1 MKIRDILI
9 LSGVSEKQV
18 AREIYS
24 KIFPW
29 YARIFASIGL
39 LFGGD
44 PFTAEYQF
52 VLELAD
58 CSSGEDIDECFFSY
72 RTDANRIGRIIG
84 KISGLSPR
92 PHRVFAFY
100 KHLKAPKL

>member
-9 LSGVSEKQV
+9 LSGVPEKQV
-18 AREIYS
+18 TREIYS

-44 PFTAEYQF
+44 PYTAEYQF
-52 VLELAD
+52 VSEIAD
-58 CSSGEDIDECFFSY
+58 SSSLQDIEECFFSY
-72 RTDANRIGRIIG
+72 RTDANRRGRIIG

-100 KHLKAPKL
+100 KHLKASKL